1 MSDDHRDRWVG
12 AMPLDQFFEE
22 FVPEAPEK
30 RPTNAIAFPGGSVA
44 GKETPFIEAIHA
56 SGLCP
61 DLQLENTTSKPS
73 PSDPQKL
80 KPDISV
86 FSRSRLSP
94 NKADLGLAEFWIENK
109 RQDEDFFITE
119 EKLKEKREAPISHIK
134 STEACRRTC
143 GQLLSYASKIHVT
156 QYRVFS
162 FGVVLFGPNAR
173 ILRCDRSGIIYTKL
187 FAWNEA
193 NTLFEFLWRFNHL
206 SDAQRGHD
214 TTVCPATDDEAAR
227 ALPKLLGYPGLD
239 SNSLEPKNLLKI
251 LVRDDCPD
259 NEPRCYIAPKATW
272 ITDTLVG
279 RATFGFIAY
288 DLTEG
293 RLVYLKDFWRLDLP
307 GMQKE
312 GDVYRELED
321 ADVSNIARMS
331 RAGDVPL
338 TPESLATP
346 PGSLAI
352 SPKSLETPPDSSKAP
367 SPVPVQRTITQDFV
381 KADWCSGN
389 PRVEPYVHY
398 RLVLKTLGWPLNH
411 FKSTWQ
417 LCRVIRDAI
426 VAHSEAYQKT
436 GILHRD
442 ISAGNI
448 LITRSGRGILIDWD
462 LSKKVTTDDKG
473 KPRRMSRTG
482 TWQFISTGLLLDP
495 LHKSHEL
502 SDDLESFFWV
512 LLYQIF
518 RFRTSG
524 DVKDEHRDTLKE
536 VFDQYKAQRDP
547 NTRKFVTTGGAGK
560 KDCLNGEMLAD
571 DEIALFVT
579 TPCKEIIKDMRR
591 LFSPVYLHLGKKL
604 VSRPLQLSRESQR
617 ARDPLVQQALKKV
630 QSSEALLAIM
640 EKHLAHRWDV
650 TDDGSLNLK
659 LVQPSPTASYKRKR
673 ERSPVVDSEKSDVKK
688 RRTGSEVPLE
698 STPSESD
705 VFSSPVS
712 LPSQGNSSMLFSVPS
727 GSQTQSN
734 SQTSGT
740 RSGGRKSSRGGK
752 SKKSERSSKKP

>member
-119 EKLKEKREAPISHIK
+119 EKLKEKREAPTSHIK

-173 ILRCDRSGIIYTKL
+173 ILRCDRSGIIYTEL
-187 FAWNEA
+187 FAWNKE

-251 LVRDDCPD
+251 LVRDDTNPKD
-259 NEPRCYIAPKATW
+259 RRYYIAPKATW
-272 ITDTLVG
+272 TTDILVG

-321 ADVSNIARMS
+321 AKVSNIARMS
-331 RAGDVPL
+331 QAGDVPL
-338 TPESLATP
+338 TPESSGTP
-346 PGSLAI
+346 SL
-352 SPKSLETPPDSSKAP
+352 
-367 SPVPVQRTITQDFV
+367 PVQRTVTQDFV
-381 KADWCSGN
+381 KGCYGN

-417 LCRVIRDAI
+417 LCRVMRDAI
-426 VAHSEAYQKT
+426 IAHDEAYQRT
-436 GILHRD
+436 RILHRD

-473 KPRRMSRTG
+473 KPRRVSRTG
-482 TWQFISTGLLLDP
+482 TWQFISVGLLLDP

-512 LLYQIF
+512 LLYQIL
-518 RFRTSG
+518 RFRMS
-524 DVKDEHRDTLKE
+524 DDLKE
-536 VFDQYKAQRDP
+536 FYRRRIRQVFDQYEGVLDP
-547 NTRKFVTTGGAGK
+547 TTLKKIITGGAGK
-560 KDCLNGEMLAD
+560 KDCLGGEMFAD

-591 LFSPVYLHLGKKL
+591 LFSPVYLHLGKTL

-673 ERSPVVDSEKSDVKK
+673 ERSPVVDSEGSDPKK
-688 RRTGSEVPLE
+688 RRTGPEVPPE
-698 STPSESD
+698 STPSDSD
-705 VFSSPVS
+705 RTFRIPDSVQLPNERNKEWSSEV
-712 LPSQGNSSMLFSVPS
+712 LA
-727 GSQTQSN
+727 
-734 SQTSGT
+734 
-740 RSGGRKSSRGGK
+740 GRQV
-752 SKKSERSSKKP
+752 EEV